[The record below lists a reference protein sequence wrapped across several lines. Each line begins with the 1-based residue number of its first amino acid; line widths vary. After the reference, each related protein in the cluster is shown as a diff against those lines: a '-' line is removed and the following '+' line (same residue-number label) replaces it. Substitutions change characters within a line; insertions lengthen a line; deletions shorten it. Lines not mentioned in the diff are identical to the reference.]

1 MHRHPCKH
9 IRCQLDTWVSLAN
22 LLSMNHLASKSGS
35 RGCKW
40 ERRQRRA
47 RRETSCTSIAQ
58 MTSSLLHTSH
68 CCTSPISD
76 VISKLQKTQTFW
88 GGVETQPSA
97 VLYLFRW
104 KVKPVMPKNRS
115 PTRMHKNTASRR
127 YVRPK
132 YVSFVVMHVDIA
144 AMRNFDPSA
153 SDEGISKTPYLFQK
167 KCDRPVLPKKM
178 IFLSRFF

>member
-1 MHRHPCKH
+1 MGTATEAREARDELHEYCTNDVK
-9 IRCQLDTWVSLAN
+9 LTA
-22 LLSMNHLASKSGS
+22 HLA
-35 RGCKW
+35 
-40 ERRQRRA
+40 
-47 RRETSCTSIAQ
+47 
-58 MTSSLLHTSH
+58 LLHEPYLRRNIEITEN
-68 CCTSPISD
+68 TNI
-76 VISKLQKTQTFW
+76 L

-104 KVKPVMPKNRS
+104 KVKPMMPKSRS

-127 YVRPK
+127 YVRLK